1 MNRSEISRLPCA
13 PAAIANRFF
22 SASFVILAVLI
33 PAEHAL
39 ATPLTFTVVNPS
51 SSVQSRLDL
60 VVTANLFG
68 GAATTSAQF
77 PSGGFINGAGSLS
90 TLYQD
95 TATTDSKL
103 VTEVVPSA
111 IHFPGGSTAVANN
124 TRGGLGVF
132 QLNPAIGGGVG
143 TAPGD
148 YGAKIS
154 SPVNQPIPPIDIGGG
169 VMLNL
174 GTLQSVDVNVVLRD
188 IVLDLSTGGPIPLSP
203 LATLP
208 QTFSSNLLN
217 VGITG
222 TTDMNLSAVL
232 KAPDLVAYFVNL
244 VALQA
249 LATQLAP
256 QGIILSVVGNGF
268 QQQTISVGTG
278 FTSPLPAQLF
288 SNDDA
293 TLGTLEQIGVGSSAK
308 YRLTTPI
315 KFDVAAMIPAPLN
328 TLITANFGLS
338 GKLIGETSVVP
349 IVPEPG
355 AITLAGTGLV
365 GLLAFGWRRWRR
377 V

>member
-1 MNRSEISRLPCA
+1 MNRSEIARLSCA
-13 PAAIANRFF
+13 PAAIANRFL
-22 SASFVILAVLI
+22 AACFVMVAVFV
-33 PAEHAL
+33 PAERAL

-51 SSVQSRLDL
+51 SSLQSRLDL

-77 PSGGFINGAGSLS
+77 PSGGLNGAGSLS
-90 TLYQD
+90 TLYRD
-95 TATTDSKL
+95 TATTDSKI
-103 VTEVVPSA
+103 VTEVTPSA

-124 TRGGLGVF
+124 TRGLLGEF
-132 QLNPAIGGGVG
+132 QLNPAVGGAAG

-148 YGAKIS
+148 YGARIS
-154 SPVNQPIPPIDIGGG
+154 APVNQPIPPIDIGGG

-188 IVLDLSTGGPIPLSP
+188 VVLSLATGGPISVSP

-208 QTFSSNLLN
+208 QTFSSNLIN

-222 TTDMNLSAVL
+222 NTDINVSAVL
-232 KAPDLVAYFVNL
+232 KAPDVVSYFINL

-256 QGIILSVVGNGF
+256 QGITVSVVGNF
-268 QQQTISVGTG
+268 LQQTISVGTG
-278 FTSPLPAQLF
+278 FTSTLPPQLLT
-288 SNDDA
+288 NDDA
-293 TLGTLEQIGVGSSAK
+293 TLGTLEQIGVGPGAK

-315 KFDVAAMIPAPLN
+315 KFDVAATIPTPLD
-328 TLITANFGLS
+328 TLIMANFGLS
-338 GKLIGETSVVP
+338 GKLIGETPAVP

-355 AITLAGTGLV
+355 ALGLAGAGLTV
-365 GLLAFGWRRWRR
+365 LLAFGWRRRR
-377 V
+377 RA